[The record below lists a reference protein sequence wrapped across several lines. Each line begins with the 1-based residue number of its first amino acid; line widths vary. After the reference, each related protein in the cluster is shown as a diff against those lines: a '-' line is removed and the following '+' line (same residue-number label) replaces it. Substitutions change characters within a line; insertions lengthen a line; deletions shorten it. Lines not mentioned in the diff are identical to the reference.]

1 MSLENANS
9 QDIRG
14 EYWPLGNRI
23 PMLIRAVQRRLSL
36 VQPQHCVMNR
46 DANISYSLQNLFDSY
61 DLDYVR
67 DNMHLLADR
76 FARYAANLEV
86 DKKNGIQSVQSE
98 SIGFFQSPEFRGK
111 YNQ

>member
-23 PMLIRAVQRRLSL
+23 HMLIGAVQRRLSL
-36 VQPQHCVMNR
+36 VQPQHCVINR
-46 DANISYSLQNLFDSY
+46 DANISNSLQKLFDSY

-76 FARYAANLEV
+76 NLEV
-86 DKKNGIQSVQSE
+86 DKKTGIQSVQSE